1 MQDDHRGPLPT
12 AWPETVRQA
21 LQAIRNPAADVDSRS
36 NRLKHRHLARVAA
49 LEAALHLSIATHGM
63 EGRR

>member
-1 MQDDHRGPLPT
+1 MSKDPLPT

-21 LQAIRNPAADVDSRS
+21 LDAIKTPGADVDNRPRS
-36 NRLKHRHLARVAA
+36 RLKNRHLSRVSA
-49 LEAALHLSIATHGM
+49 LENALCLSIATHGM

>member
-1 MQDDHRGPLPT
+1 MSKDPLPT

-21 LQAIRNPAADVDSRS
+21 MQAIMSPSADVDNRPRS
-36 NRLKHRHLARVAA
+36 RLKRHHLARVAA
-49 LEAALHLSIATHGM
+49 LEAALHLSIATHGI

>member
-1 MQDDHRGPLPT
+1 MSKDPLPT